1 MMGGCIPAGCLAY
14 GIPALEPTSCWVI
27 PVLVL
32 NVPNYFQTCLPP
44 AFMSKE
50 RAIAASCF
58 LSDIP
63 TPAGRWGPGFYEVI
77 AFPLA
82 SGLHKALLV
91 PSKSGVSVFQSA
103 WSTRD
108 QAVLVFKAEYSG
120 GFSSWCQTSRLGS
133 LTWASETTLLWGNLC
148 DIIIFQFVGHPPG
161 VCRILYRH
169 ECPSPIMLLWF
180 LILSLDVEYLLW

>member
-1 MMGGCIPAGCLAY
+1 
-14 GIPALEPTSCWVI
+14 
-27 PVLVL
+27 
-32 NVPNYFQTCLPP
+32 
-44 AFMSKE
+44 MSKE
-50 RAIAASCF
+50 RTIAVSCC

-82 SGLHKALLV
+82 SGLHEALLV
-91 PSKSGVSVFQSA
+91 PSKSGVSILQSP
-103 WSTRD
+103 WSSCN
-108 QAVLVFKAEYSG
+108 QAMLVFKAEYSG

-169 ECPSPIMLLWF
+169 ECPPPIMLLWF
-180 LILSLDVEYLLW
+180 LFLSFGCRISSLVVSVFLLHGCSAVICDFGIFMREAELKASYFTILSLTCLPFLLK